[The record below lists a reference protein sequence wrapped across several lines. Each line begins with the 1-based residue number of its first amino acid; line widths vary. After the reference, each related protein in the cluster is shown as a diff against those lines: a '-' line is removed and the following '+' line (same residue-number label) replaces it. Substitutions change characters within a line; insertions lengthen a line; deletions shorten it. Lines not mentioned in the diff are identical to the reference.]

1 MVKTRKLILQAE
13 ISIDV
18 PMDIIEDE
26 DRLDEITD
34 GLRKAMTKGFYEQ
47 GVEFEVIKTSFKV
60 KWAQRRQVL

>member
-1 MVKTRKLILQAE
+1 MVKTGKLILQAE

-47 GVEFEVIKTSFKV
+47 GVEFEVMKTSFKV
-60 KWAQRRQVL
+60 K

>member
-34 GLRKAMTKGFYEQ
+34 GLRKTMTKGFYEQ

-60 KWAQRRQVL
+60 K

>member
-1 MVKTRKLILQAE
+1 MVKTGKLILQAE

-47 GVEFEVIKTSFKV
+47 GVEFEVMKTSFKV
-60 KWAQRRQVL
+60 KWAHRHQVL

>member
-60 KWAQRRQVL
+60 K

>member
-18 PMDIIEDE
+18 PMDIIQDE
-26 DRLDEITD
+26 GRLDEITD

-47 GVEFEVIKTSFKV
+47 GVEFEVKRVSFKV
-60 KWAQRRQVL
+60 KWSFY

>member
-1 MVKTRKLILQAE
+1 MVKTKKLILQAE

-26 DRLDEITD
+26 GRLDEIKE

-47 GVEFEVIKTSFKV
+47 GVEFEVKKVSFKV
-60 KWAQRRQVL
+60 K

>member
-18 PMDIIEDE
+18 PMDIIQDE
-26 DRLDEITD
+26 GRLDEITD

-47 GVEFEVIKTSFKV
+47 GVEFEVKRVSFKV
-60 KWAQRRQVL
+60 K